1 MNEKQNAF
9 SWLIRAPQAVP
20 IIGIGVYVSG
30 FVANNIHLSKYGVFD
45 FDLINLSKYGV
56 FDFDLINTRYLIV
69 GVLFLI
75 FLASWY
81 LFAGRAIISTKEWL
95 DKPKGEPNSY
105 RMLLDAV
112 INVTFSICKS
122 SALFSLI
129 FLENTEPIMFCIY
142 SVCLFLITP
151 RWENFWETRALYRRF
166 PFIDRTLEPVVR
178 IVGIVIFLTTISISS
193 QTIIVFFHFSLISA
207 YSNFALDSFK
217 WSWDSKERFTQTI
230 IHSIFLVLLSSALFG
245 WLQYGHIKS
254 GFGGGQLQ
262 PVEIKIVE
270 KTVSKSLKEMGFE
283 VTPSFKVNLVYE
295 NQQELILSTRGKTIL
310 LSKTAIAGIKVLSVK
325 PGIWERYFG
334 DLISKLQD
342 AWSKF
347 RLKGNQ

>member
-1 MNEKQNAF
+1 MSEKQNAF

-45 FDLINLSKYGV
+45 FDLYNS
-56 FDFDLINTRYLIV
+56 RYIIV
-69 GVLFLI
+69 GALFILFLT
-75 FLASWY
+75 SWY
-81 LFAGRAIISTKEWL
+81 FFAGRAIISTKEWL
-95 DKPKGEPNSY
+95 DEPKGEPNSY
-105 RMLLDAV
+105 GMLLDAV
-112 INVTFSICKS
+112 IKVTFSICKS

-151 RWENFWETRALYRRF
+151 RWENFWESRCHYKRF
-166 PFIDRTLEPVVR
+166 PLIDRTLEPVVR
-178 IVGIVIFLTTISISS
+178 IVGIVIFFTTISISS
-193 QTIIVFFHFSLISA
+193 QTILVFFHFSLISA
-207 YSNFALDSFK
+207 YANFALDSFK

-230 IHSIFLVLLSSALFG
+230 IHSTFLVLLSSVLFG

-270 KTVSKSLKEMGFE
+270 KTVSKSLRDIGFE
-283 VTPSFKVNLVYE
+283 VMPLFKVNLVYN
-295 NQQELILSTRGKTIL
+295 NQEELIVTVKNKTIR
-310 LSKTAIAGIKVLSVK
+310 LSNSSIAGFQVLSAKTGSWEIYFRDLMGKLQEVW
-325 PGIWERYFG
+325 PGIP
-334 DLISKLQD
+334 
-342 AWSKF
+342 
-347 RLKGNQ
+347 LKR